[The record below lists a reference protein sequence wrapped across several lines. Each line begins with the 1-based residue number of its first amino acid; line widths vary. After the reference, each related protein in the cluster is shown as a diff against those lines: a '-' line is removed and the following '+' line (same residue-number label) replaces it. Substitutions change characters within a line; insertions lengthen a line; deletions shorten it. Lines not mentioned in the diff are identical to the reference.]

1 MSDCRLP
8 RRPASQSGLAQKA
21 ASRVRRRTRRAA
33 AVHSRQGVQGRVVTT
48 RLAPGAMV
56 ESRWRLLKMV
66 INLEELYE
74 RQLAPLPSEDRLK
87 LIAMLAQGLTKEEVG
102 PQPPLRS
109 LMELH
114 GLGKEIWGSID
125 AQDYVNRLRSGA

>member
-1 MSDCRLP
+1 
-8 RRPASQSGLAQKA
+8 
-21 ASRVRRRTRRAA
+21 
-33 AVHSRQGVQGRVVTT
+33 
-48 RLAPGAMV
+48 
-56 ESRWRLLKMV
+56 MV

-87 LIAMLAQGLTKEEVG
+87 LIAMLAQGLTKEEVA
-102 PQPPLRS
+102 PEPPLRS

-114 GLGKEIWGSID
+114 GLGKEIWEGID